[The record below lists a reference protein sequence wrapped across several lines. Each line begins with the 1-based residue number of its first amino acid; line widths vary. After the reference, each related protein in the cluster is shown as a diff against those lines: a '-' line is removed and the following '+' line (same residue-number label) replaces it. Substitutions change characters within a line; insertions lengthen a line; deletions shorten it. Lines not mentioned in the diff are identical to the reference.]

1 MSTTSGTDPGRVLRI
16 GTRGSRLALWQAHTV
31 SDLLQARGARCEIV
45 VIKTTGDRSQAGP
58 VAGDDTKRQFVKEI
72 EDALA
77 NGDVDLAVHSAK
89 DMTIDLPGGLTIAAC
104 LPREDPRDCLVLRS
118 IHGDVPWPE
127 VAARF
132 ERAGSIGT
140 SSVRRTAQLRRLFP
154 TVTFGAI
161 RGNVDTR
168 LHKLDAGAFDA
179 LVLACAGLRRL
190 GFEDRIST
198 PLAVERCVP
207 APGQG
212 IVAIEA
218 RAGDKDVRTALASIH
233 DARAATALTA
243 ERVVVAELDGGC
255 KLPLGAIAVQDGET
269 LAMHGI
275 VTATDGSRVVAE
287 SVRGPAAEP
296 GAVGA
301 QLAAALTRG
310 GARELLDEV
319 R

>member
-1 MSTTSGTDPGRVLRI
+1 MTGTGRVLRV

-31 SDLLQARGARCEIV
+31 ASLLLARGARCEIV
-45 VIKTTGDRSQAGP
+45 VIKTTGDRSQTGR
-58 VAGDDTKRQFVKEI
+58 VAGGDSKRQFVKEI

-77 NGDVDLAVHSAK
+77 DGDIDLAVHSAK
-89 DMTIDLPGGLTIAAC
+89 DMTIDLPAGLTIAAC
-104 LPREDPRDCLVLRS
+104 LPREDPRDCVVLPLTR
-118 IHGDVPWPE
+118 GEVPWDA

-132 ERAGSIGT
+132 ATAGTIGT
-140 SSVRRTAQLRRLFP
+140 SSVRRTAQLTRLLPRAAF
-154 TVTFGAI
+154 AAN

-168 LHKLDAGAFDA
+168 LHKLDSGGFDA

-190 GFEDRIST
+190 GFADRLSA
-198 PLAVERCVP
+198 PLPVERCVP

-212 IVAIEA
+212 IVAVEA
-218 RAGDKDVRTALASIH
+218 RADDKDVRAALGSIH

-255 KLPLGAIAVQDGET
+255 KLPLGAIAIQEGDT
-269 LAMHGI
+269 LAMHG
-275 VTATDGSRVVAE
+275 VAAAADGSRVIVE
-287 SVRGPAAEP
+287 SVSGSATEPAAL
-296 GAVGA
+296 GAR
-301 QLAAALTRG
+301 LAAALANG

>member
-1 MSTTSGTDPGRVLRI
+1 VTGGRVLRV

-31 SDLLQARGARCEIV
+31 ADLLHARGARCEIV

-58 VAGDDTKRQFVKEI
+58 VAGDDSKRQFVKEI

-77 NGDVDLAVHSAK
+77 KGDIDLAVHSAK
-89 DMTIDLPGGLTIAAC
+89 DMTIDLPGGVTIAAC
-104 LPREDPRDCLVLRS
+104 LPREDPRDCLVLPS
-118 IHGDVPWPE
+118 TQGEVAWQE

-132 ERAGSIGT
+132 AGAGSIGT
-140 SSVRRTAQLRRLFP
+140 SSVRRTAQLRRLLP
-154 TVTFGAI
+154 HATFGAI

-190 GFEDRIST
+190 GFAHRMSA
-198 PLAVERCVP
+198 PLPLEVCVP

-212 IVAIEA
+212 IVAVEA
-218 RAGDKDVRTALASIH
+218 RDGDKDVRSALASIH

-255 KLPLGAIAVQDGET
+255 KLPLGAIAIQDGDT
-269 LAMHGI
+269 LAMHAM
-275 VTATDGSRVVAE
+275 VAAADGSRIVFE

-296 GAVGA
+296 AALGAR
-301 QLAAALTRG
+301 LAAALAGG